1 MTKES
6 TSPPTDPVTRDHQP
20 PSLPASPLAK
30 RPKQDTN
37 TSTSTNMTVN
47 SSNGAP
53 LPLLVKKLTEAA
65 KPPTRGSAF
74 AAGYD
79 LYSAK
84 ETLIPARGK
93 ALVETGIAVAI
104 PAGCCMFPPFC
115 VVYCV
120 H

>member
-6 TSPPTDPVTRDHQP
+6 TPPPTDPVTRDHQP

-30 RPKQDTN
+30 RPKPDTN
-37 TSTSTNMTVN
+37 TSTSTTANMTVN
-47 SSNGAP
+47 SSHGAP
-53 LPLLVKKLTEAA
+53 VPLFVKKLTDTA
-65 KPPTRGSAF
+65 KAPTRGSAF

-104 PAGCCMFPPFC
+104 PAGCCMFPSFLC
-115 VVYCV
+115 VFV
-120 H
+120 